1 MNRNI
6 EDKLALLLKS
16 EKTLL
21 RLEMRKKVRQAF
33 LIVITLILLLCAL
46 GALNVA
52 LYLYLTDFISPLLS
66 ALSLAGVDIT
76 LAVVLLLI
84 ALNIGLGED
93 EKSAYEI
100 RDFARTQIRHE
111 IEDVRSSFFSFKNA
125 IALISLFKKGKK

>member
-6 EDKLALLLKS
+6 EDKVALLIKS

-21 RLEMRKKVRQAF
+21 RLEMRKKVRQGF
-33 LIVITLILLLCAL
+33 LIIVTLILLLCAL
-46 GALNVA
+46 AALNVA
-52 LYLYLTDFISPLLS
+52 SFIYLSSFVTPLVS
-66 ALSLAGVDIT
+66 ALSLAVVDFF
-76 LAVVLLLI
+76 LAAILLI
-84 ALNIGLGED
+84 IAFNIGLGED

-125 IALISLFKKGKK
+125 ISLLSLFKKGRN